1 MILYSGHLLS
11 LDIRLATISKED
23 ITLMSKLLAVKYLI

>member
-11 LDIRLATISKED
+11 LDVGLATISKEN
-23 ITLMSKLLAVKYLI
+23 ITLTSKLLAVKYLI